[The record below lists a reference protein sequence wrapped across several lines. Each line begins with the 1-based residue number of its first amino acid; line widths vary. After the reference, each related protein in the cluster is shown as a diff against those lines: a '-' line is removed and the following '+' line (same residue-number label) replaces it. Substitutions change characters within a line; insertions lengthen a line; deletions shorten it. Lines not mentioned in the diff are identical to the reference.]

1 MENMRLHSSTDRQPN
16 DAAPASEAAAPAAT
30 TELLLAMYRL
40 MLLIR
45 TTEERLAKVQA
56 SGALPGPVHLSVGQE
71 AVAAGVC
78 VHLTDRDWITSNH
91 RGHGHFLAKSGD
103 LPRMIAEV
111 FGRAT
116 GVCGGKGGSMHVAD
130 VSKGI
135 LGANGIVGGGIGL
148 GTGAAWAEQLRGD
161 GNVAVVFFGDGAANQ
176 GVMFEAL
183 NIAALWKLPLI
194 LVCENNGFSE
204 FSPSATV
211 TAGEIWRRAEP
222 FGVPGL
228 AVDGNDVVA
237 VWRAAGTAIARARA
251 GAGST
256 LIEARTYRLRGHVEA
271 EMTFLSKAYREDA
284 EIEARRAHEPLM
296 QARRKLEQAGITAA
310 TFAGIEAEVLAQVD
324 DAFKFAEES
333 PWPAVE
339 SAYTHMFS

>member
-1 MENMRLHSSTDRQPN
+1 MENTTTQSPNDRQHQG
-16 DAAPASEAAAPAAT
+16 AAPGAGAAAPK
-30 TELLLAMYRL
+30 TELLLSMYRL

-56 SGALPGPVHLSVGQE
+56 SGTLPGPVHLSVGQE
-71 AVAAGVC
+71 AVAVGVC
-78 VHLTDRDWITSNH
+78 AHLTDRDWITSNH

-135 LGANGIVGGGIGL
+135 LGANGIVGGGIAL
-148 GTGAAWAEQLRGD
+148 GAGAAWSEQLRGD
-161 GNVAVVFFGDGAANQ
+161 RNVAVVFFGDGAANQ
-176 GVMFEAL
+176 GVLFEAL

-228 AVDGNDVVA
+228 AVDGNDVTA
-237 VWRAAGTAIARARA
+237 VWREAGKAIARARA
-251 GAGST
+251 GEGPT

-271 EMTFLSKAYREDA
+271 EMTFLAKAYRDDA
-284 EIEARRAHEPLM
+284 EIEARRALEPLT
-296 QARRKLEQAGITAA
+296 QTRRQLDLAGIAAA
-310 TFAGIEAEVLAQVD
+310 TFPALEAEVKAQVD
-324 DAFKFAEES
+324 AAFQFADES

-339 SAYTHMFS
+339 SAYTDMFS